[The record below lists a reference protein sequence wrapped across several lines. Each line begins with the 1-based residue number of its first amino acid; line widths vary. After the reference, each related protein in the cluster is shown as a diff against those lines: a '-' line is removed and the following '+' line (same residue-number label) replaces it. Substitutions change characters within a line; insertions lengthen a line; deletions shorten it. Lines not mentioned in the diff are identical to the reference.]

1 MARAQGM
8 QLAYWRRCCIRRCR
22 VGQRKY
28 ARLPYVSAGCPK
40 SCLSRER
47 NSSSSG
53 CFSRW
58 LLTPARS
65 WASSAES
72 AISSGT
78 SVATRGA
85 AAWYPTS
92 RATLVSSRLKF
103 LEAQFPGKIQ
113 ASNVVPTSN
122 PTSVCADSE
131 AEREVDELK
140 VEDREVEPPGLP
152 KACSEAT
159 GRLPEYGRP

>member
-1 MARAQGM
+1 MKHAD
-8 QLAYWRRCCIRRCR
+8 
-22 VGQRKY
+22 
-28 ARLPYVSAGCPK
+28 ARLPYASAGYPK
-40 SCLSRER
+40 SCLSRTR

-131 AEREVDELK
+131 VELREVEELK
-140 VEDREVEPPGLP
+140 VEEREVEPLG
-152 KACSEAT
+152 
-159 GRLPEYGRP
+159 